1 MVTRGHRVFRKNLM
15 GFRMG
20 AKLSLIP
27 ELEEVVQHGSR
38 EKRVE
43 TLQRITA
50 LFLDGA
56 SRYNDKHV
64 DLFDEV
70 FGLLIAEIETKARA
84 ELSNNLAPVSNAPVN
99 VLRRLA
105 NDDDIT
111 VAGPVLK
118 LAPRLAEADLIDVA
132 KTKGQAHLHAISAR
146 RALGEAVTD
155 VLVRRGDRDVAR
167 RVADNRSARISE
179 KGFYRLVKRAED
191 DGILAE
197 KVGLRPDIPA
207 PMFRDLL
214 TKATAVVHRRLI
226 ASATPEVRAA
236 ICDVL
241 VKVSKEVGARVGPRD
256 YRAAQR
262 VVLSLDQAN
271 RLDEAALASFCSEG
285 KYEETVVALAAL
297 VKVPIKITDRLMG
310 GDRPDPVLI
319 LCKAA
324 GLSWPTVKAVILA
337 RPDGA
342 GTSTQGLDAAFGNY
356 GRLSASTAQRVVRF
370 WQAPQ
375 N

>member
-1 MVTRGHRVFRKNLM
+1 
-15 GFRMG
+15 MG
-20 AKLSLIP
+20 ATLSLIP
-27 ELEEVVQHGSR
+27 ELEEVVQHGSH

-43 TLQRITA
+43 ALQRITA
-50 LFLDGA
+50 LFVDGA
-56 SRYNDKHV
+56 SRFSEAHI
-64 DLFDEV
+64 DLFDGV
-70 FGLLIAEIETKARA
+70 FGLLIEEIEAKARA
-84 ELSNNLAPVSNAPVN
+84 ELSNRLAPLSNAPVK

-105 NDDDIT
+105 NDDEIA

-118 LAPRLAEADLIDVA
+118 LAPRLPEADLINVA
-132 KTKGQAHLHAISAR
+132 NTKSQAHLRAISAR

-155 VLVRRGDRDVAR
+155 VLVRRGDRDVVR
-167 RVADNRSARISE
+167 CVADNRSARISE

-241 VKVSKEVGARVGPRD
+241 AKVSQEVGGRVGPRD

-262 VVLSLDQAN
+262 VVLSLDRAKQLN
-271 RLDEAALASFCSEG
+271 EPALASFCGEG
-285 KYEETVVALAAL
+285 KYEEAVVALATLA
-297 VKVPIKITDRLMG
+297 KVPVKTADRLMG
-310 GDRPDPVLI
+310 GNRPDPILI

-324 GLSWPTVKAVILA
+324 NLSWPTVKAVIRA
-337 RPDGA
+337 RLGGA
-342 GTSTQGLDAAFGNY
+342 GTSSQGLDAAFADY

-370 WQAPQ
+370 WQVRQ
-375 N
+375 GQ